1 MKIAVCFSGQLRS
14 LERTHKNLIDFLEKS
29 FGSYQ
34 TFAHVPHDE
43 NSNNFSEYFKK
54 ATVVIEKIPK
64 LEKLS

>member
-1 MKIAVCFSGQLRS
+1 MFSGQLRS

-43 NSNNFSEYFKK
+43 NSNNFSEYFKRQLLLLK
-54 ATVVIEKIPK
+54 KIPK

>member
-43 NSNNFSEYFKK
+43 KFK
-54 ATVVIEKIPK
+54 
-64 LEKLS
+64 